1 MLHLSGLESED
12 IRTFLFL
19 ITSWILL
26 RLLNVCNSI
35 SKSDNEEMA
44 SNNNPIPNDEE
55 IYDGTLKNIYIF
67 KQKIHDYF

>member
-1 MLHLSGLESED
+1 M
-12 IRTFLFL
+12 
-19 ITSWILL
+19 

-67 KQKIHDYF
+67 KQKIHDYFSKESNDYSMIDSQF